1 MSFARR
7 FLFSVC
13 LISIV
18 GWGRVQ
24 AAEPV
29 IRWRTGTQTLPRQSV
44 EQVKAKLLE
53 LAGVSATEG
62 MQSAGAVKAGEGS
75 GQAGAGSS
83 QAGAAAQ
90 ANAAGSAHV
99 IVQFETPVTRAMRE
113 QLTAGGLTLQSYLG
127 DNAYFAHVDGS
138 KLNAELAAQVPG
150 FSRVAPIHLEAK
162 LHPDLAAGEIVPWS
176 VVPRDGVVKL
186 KGEGDESPALGDAGK
201 LWAATEDDLKDP
213 FVAAYVIF
221 HPDVSLEDGVA
232 KIHELDGRVMSY
244 LYTINGLVVELPYAN
259 LKVLGLEDSVQWI
272 EPPLPPMGELNAE
285 NRVRTGANIVQAAPY
300 NLTGAGVKVM
310 VYDGGKIRTTH
321 QDFQGRGVIGA
332 SEPACST
339 VSDHATHVSGT
350 IGGAGVANANNKGM
364 APGVD
369 IVSYGFQQS
378 ATGTTCPSLSAGFL
392 YTDPGDALVDYTNAF
407 NVAGAVISNNSIGTN
422 TAPNGFNCA
431 WEGDYGAMDILIDS
445 MVRGSLGQPIRVVWA
460 NGNERSSGRCGTT
473 YRTTAPPAC
482 AKNHITVGALNS
494 NDDSVTSFTSWG
506 PADDDRMKPDLSAPG
521 CQVGG
526 DAGVTSCGSA
536 SDTAYT
542 SKCGTSMASPTVCG
556 LSALLLQD
564 YRAQFPGNPDF
575 RNSTLKI
582 LLAHTAVDLFNP
594 GPDYQTG
601 YGSVRIQPA
610 VDFMRTGNFL
620 ENTVSGTGE
629 TFQAVVIV
637 SPLDT
642 QLKVTLAWDDVPG
655 TANTIPELV
664 NDLDLRVFDA
674 SNTQYYPWTLG
685 GIANPAAPAVRTQ
698 RNSVDNIE
706 QVVIDAPAPGA
717 YRVEV
722 HGFNVPQG
730 PQPFSLCASPLLV
743 NCSSQGTM
751 SLDRTKYACASTAT
765 LRVVDC
771 DLNTDDGSVQT
782 VNVSIASTTEP
793 GGETVTLTETAAE
806 SATFVGSI
814 NLATSDSAGVLHIAN
829 GDTVT
834 ATYVDADDGNGGFNV
849 NVTANATVDCDSP
862 IISNVA
868 VSNIEPRNATITFTT
883 NEPCRA
889 TVNYGTSCGS
899 LTGSASS
906 QTYNTSHTFDLS
918 NLTIATTYFFSVSV
932 EDQAANTATDD
943 NGGSCH
949 TFTTEDLPELY
960 TEQFTGG
967 ADSFDLD
974 NSAYLFQPDGSIDF
988 YSVCR
993 ASPVNALPTDPAG
1006 GTVVTLANNAS
1017 TPIVLGPGHNVLL
1030 YGVSYGTVHIGSNGY
1045 LTFTAGDT
1053 DSTETLADHFDTPR
1067 VSGLFDD
1074 LNPALAGAQISYKEL
1089 ADRFVVTY
1097 LNVPKA
1103 STTNTNTFQIEM
1115 YYDGRIQIAYLG
1127 VDVLDAIVGLSGGG
1141 NLSPDFFESDFS
1153 SFGNCGPRPPSAA
1166 GLTVEVP
1173 MDRQVPINLIAG
1185 DDGIPNPQLE
1195 YIITSLPTYELRDAG
1210 NNQVIASVPYTL
1222 VANGNQV
1229 LYQPTGGYIGS
1240 DSFTFKANDGGTA
1253 PDGGDSNVA
1262 TVTLNVLPVLTIP
1275 FSDEFP
1281 TTTFDSQKWYTVSN
1295 ATIDSTTPINPP
1307 SPPYAARFNGDPAGT
1322 DSIVTHLFDLSGG
1335 DPVRLTYSWQVRG
1348 NGETPDTGDDLFI
1361 EYRDSGGN
1369 WQILQQH
1376 LGSLPDMTTFNT
1388 TTMLLPPG
1396 ALHSSFRLRIRNIGT
1411 AGNFDD
1417 WLVDDVRLV
1426 PENAPV
1432 AVSTVHTTGSNTPI
1446 TIGLVASDPNMDPL
1460 TYTIQSLPSI
1470 GTLRD
1475 PVTGTIASAPHTLS
1489 GSSVEFLP
1497 GPGVFSGNTSFTFN
1511 VTDGQHTS
1519 NTATVSI
1526 TIGGPQPVHVFNL
1539 DTDPGWIG
1547 DAGPGGSGPN
1557 GNGWAWGVPNNSGGS
1572 CGTGRANPTSGFTGS
1587 NVYGYNLIGC
1597 YTNNLT
1603 PTRWLTTTAIDCSNI
1618 TQVQLRFK
1626 RWLGIE
1632 SATFD
1637 KAYIEVSTNGTTW
1650 TPVWT
1655 HSGGSFT
1662 EQAWTSQSY
1671 DVPAADNQPTV
1682 YIRWGMGVTDSS
1694 VTYQG
1699 WNIDDVEI
1707 WGDVPS
1713 ACTNVLRGDVNN
1725 DGQINGGDVALFT
1738 QAYLDENSVTPAQK
1752 CAADTVVNDAI
1763 DDADVAKLV
1772 EWMLAP

>member
-1 MSFARR
+1 MSFRR
-7 FLFSVC
+7 SVVLALC
-13 LISIV
+13 LISTA
-18 GWGRVQ
+18 GWSSVQ
-24 AAEPV
+24 SAEPV
-29 IRWRTGTQTLPRQSV
+29 IRWRTGTQTLPRQTA
-44 EQVKAKLLE
+44 EQMKSKLAE
-53 LAGVSATEG
+53 LAGVAAPGDG
-62 MQSAGAVKAGEGS
+62 MQNVGAVKAGEG
-75 GQAGAGSS
+75 
-83 QAGAAAQ
+83 AAVQ
-90 ANAAGSAHV
+90 ANAGGSAHV
-99 IVQFETPVTRAMRE
+99 LVQFETPVTRAMRD

-127 DNAYFAHVDGS
+127 DNAYFAQLEGS
-138 KLNAELAAQVPG
+138 KLDAEALAQVPG
-150 FSRVAPIHLEAK
+150 FSRVAPIHVEAK
-162 LHPDLAAGEIVPWS
+162 MHPDLVAGEIAPWS

-186 KGEGDESPALGDAGK
+186 QVEGDESAALGESGR
-201 LWAATEDDLKDP
+201 LWQATEEDMKEP

-221 HPDVSLEDGVA
+221 HPDASLEDGA
-232 KIHELDGRVMSY
+232 AIIHQLDGRVMSY
-244 LYTINGLVVELPYAN
+244 LYNINGLVVEMPYAN
-259 LKVLGLEDSVQWI
+259 LKPLGMEDKVQWI

-300 NLTGAGVKVM
+300 NLSGAGVKVM
-310 VYDGGKIRTTH
+310 VFDGGRVRTTH
-321 QDFQGRGVIGA
+321 QDFQGRAVIGPG
-332 SEPACST
+332 EGACT
-339 VSDHATHVSGT
+339 TNSDHATHVAGT
-350 IGGAGVANANNKGM
+350 VGGAGIANANNKGM

-392 YTDPGDALVDYTNAF
+392 YTDPGDTLVDYTNAF
-407 NVAGAVISNNSIGTN
+407 NVAGAHISNNSIGTN

-460 NGNERSSGRCGTT
+460 NGNERQVTRCGTT
-473 YRTTAPPAC
+473 YHTTAPPAC
-482 AKNHITVGALNS
+482 AKNHIAVGALNS

-506 PADDDRMKPDLSAPG
+506 PADDDRMKPDLSGPG

-536 SDTAYT
+536 SDTAYS

-564 YRAQFPGNPDF
+564 YRVQFPGNPDF

-582 LLAHTAVDLFNP
+582 LLAHTAVDLFNT

-620 ENTVSGTGE
+620 ENSVNGTGE
-629 TFQAVVIV
+629 TFQAVMIV
-637 SPLDT
+637 TPSDT

-664 NDLDLRVFDA
+664 NDLDLRVYDA
-674 SNTQYYPWTLG
+674 SNTQYFPWTLG
-685 GIANPAAPAVRTQ
+685 GNANPSAPAVRTQ
-698 RNSVDNIE
+698 RNAVDNIE

-743 NCSSQGTM
+743 NCSSQGTL
-751 SLDRTKYACASTAT
+751 SLDRAKYACASTAT

-782 VNVSIASTTEP
+782 VNVTIASTTEP
-793 GGETVTLTETAAE
+793 GGETVILTETAAE
-806 SATFVGSI
+806 SATFVGTI
-814 NLATSDSAGVLHIAN
+814 NLATTDSAGVLHIAS
-829 GDTVT
+829 GDAVT

-868 VSNIEPRNATITFTT
+868 VSNIEPRDATVTFTT

-899 LTGSASS
+899 LIESASS
-906 QTYNTSHTFDLS
+906 LTYNTSHTFNLS
-918 NLTIATTYFFSVSV
+918 NLTIATPYFFSVSV
-932 EDQAANTATDD
+932 EDQAANTASDD
-943 NGGSCH
+943 NGGSCY
-949 TFTTEDLPELY
+949 TFTTEDLPELF

-967 ADSFDLD
+967 ADSVDLD

-1017 TPIVLGPGHNVLL
+1017 TPVVLGPGHNVLL

-1127 VDVLDAIVGLSGGG
+1127 VDVLDAIAGLSGSTS
-1141 NLSPDFFESDFS
+1141 LSPDFFESDFT

-1173 MDRQVPINLIAG
+1173 KDTQVSINLIAG

-1195 YIITSLPTYELRDAG
+1195 YTIMSLPTYELRDAG

-1229 LYQPTGGYIGS
+1229 LYQPTGGYSGP
-1240 DSFTFKANDGGTA
+1240 DSFTFKANDGGTP

-1295 ATIDSTTPINPP
+1295 ATIDSTTPIAPP
-1307 SPPYAARFNGDPAGT
+1307 SPPNAARFNGDPAGT

-1348 NGETPDTGDDLFI
+1348 NGETPDAGDDLFI

-1396 ALHSSFRLRIRNIGT
+1396 AMHSSFRLRIRNIGT

-1426 PENAPV
+1426 PENAPEASSSNV
-1432 AVSTVHTTGSNTPI
+1432 TTGSNTPI

-1526 TIGGPQPVHVFNL
+1526 TIGGPQPIHVFNL
-1539 DTDPGWIG
+1539 DTDPGWTT
-1547 DAGPGGSGPN
+1547 DAGGGGGGPN
-1557 GNGWAWGVPNNSGGS
+1557 NGGWAWGTPTNSDAP
-1572 CGTGRANPTSGFTGS
+1572 CGTGRLDPISGFTGTK
-1587 NVYGYNLIGC
+1587 VYGYNNAGC
-1597 YTNNLT
+1597 YTNNLGN
-1603 PTRWLTTTAIDCSNI
+1603 TRWLTTTAINCTTLSAG
-1618 TQVQLRFK
+1618 QLRFR

-1637 KAYIEVSTNGTTW
+1637 KAYVEISTNGSTW
-1650 TPVWT
+1650 TNIWT
-1655 HSGGSFT
+1655 HPAT
-1662 EQAWTSQSY
+1662 TMNEQNWTLQTY
-1671 DVPAADNQPTV
+1671 NIPQADSQPTV
-1682 YIRWGMGVTDSS
+1682 YLRWGIGPTDGS

-1699 WNIDDVEI
+1699 WNIDDIEI

-1738 QAYLDENSVTPAQK
+1738 QAYLDGNSVTPAQK

>member
-1 MSFARR
+1 MSEHRR
-7 FLFSVC
+7 AGLWSFYIVFC
-13 LISIV
+13 LICLV

-62 MQSAGAVKAGEGS
+62 MQSTGAVKAGEGS

-83 QAGAAAQ
+83 QAGAAAAQ

-186 KGEGDESPALGDAGK
+186 KGEGDESPALGDAGR

-849 NVTANATVDCDSP
+849 NVTANATVDCSP
-862 IISNVA
+862 PVISNVQ
-868 VSNIEPRNATITFTT
+868 VINIGARTATVTFTT
-883 NEPCRA
+883 DEAAQGAVRW
-889 TVNYGTSCGS
+889 GTSCGA
-899 LTGSASS
+899 LTNTVPGAG
-906 QTYNTSHTFDLS
+906 TPTSHSIDLTMLNPS
-918 NLTIATTYFFSVSV
+918 STYYFAVDASDLAGNAGS
-932 EDQAANTATDD
+932 DD
-943 NGGSCH
+943 NGGSCY
-949 TFTTEDLPELY
+949 TFNTPQIPNLFTEIFESGDN
-960 TEQFTGG
+960 
-967 ADSFDLD
+967 DLD
-974 NSAYLFQPDGSIDF
+974 NRTILFVPNGSIDF
-988 YSVCR
+988 YSAC
-993 ASPVNALPTDPAG
+993 SYPNTSFPTDPAG
-1006 GTVVTLANNAS
+1006 GTPVTLSDDGTIQVTLTGGS
-1017 TPIVLGPGHNVLL
+1017 TVKL
-1030 YGVSYGTVHIGSNGY
+1030 YGASYGSYFLNSNGN
-1045 LTFTAGDT
+1045 LTFTASDGT
-1053 DSTETLADHFDTPR
+1053 YTESLTAHFNRPR
-1067 VSGLFDD
+1067 ISALFDD
-1074 LNPALAGAQISYKEL
+1074 LNPSQGGTISHKQL
-1089 ADRFVVTY
+1089 ADRAVVTY
-1097 LNVPKA
+1097 QNVPEHNA
-1103 STTNTNTFQIEM
+1103 GGANSFQIEM
-1115 YYDGRIQIAYLG
+1115 YFDGRIQITWL
-1127 VDVLDAIVGLSGGG
+1127 AISATDGLAGLSGSTS
-1141 NLSPDFFESDFS
+1141 LSPDFFEDDLSAH
-1153 SFGNCGPRPPSAA
+1153 GACGPRPPSAA
-1166 GLTVEVP
+1166 NGVATTAMNTSVLVT
-1173 MDRQVPINLIAG
+1173 LLAS
-1185 DDGIPNPQLE
+1185 DDGLPDPPAALD
-1195 YIITSLPTYELRDAG
+1195 YIITSLPTNGTLSDPNAG
-1210 NNQVIASVPYTL
+1210 AIAAVPYTL
-1222 VANGNQV
+1222 ASGGNIV
-1229 LYQPTGGYIGS
+1229 NYQPMSWFNGL
-1240 DSFTFKANDGGTA
+1240 DSLQFQANDGGVA
-1253 PDGGDSNVA
+1253 PDGGA
-1262 TVTLNVLPVLTIP
+1262 
-1275 FSDEFP
+1275 
-1281 TTTFDSQKWYTVSN
+1281 
-1295 ATIDSTTPINPP
+1295 
-1307 SPPYAARFNGDPAGT
+1307 
-1322 DSIVTHLFDLSGG
+1322 
-1335 DPVRLTYSWQVRG
+1335 
-1348 NGETPDTGDDLFI
+1348 
-1361 EYRDSGGN
+1361 
-1369 WQILQQH
+1369 
-1376 LGSLPDMTTFNT
+1376 
-1388 TTMLLPPG
+1388 
-1396 ALHSSFRLRIRNIGT
+1396 
-1411 AGNFDD
+1411 
-1417 WLVDDVRLV
+1417 
-1426 PENAPV
+1426 
-1432 AVSTVHTTGSNTPI
+1432 
-1446 TIGLVASDPNMDPL
+1446 
-1460 TYTIQSLPSI
+1460 
-1470 GTLRD
+1470 
-1475 PVTGTIASAPHTLS
+1475 
-1489 GSSVEFLP
+1489 
-1497 GPGVFSGNTSFTFN
+1497 
-1511 VTDGQHTS
+1511 S
-1519 NTATVSI
+1519 NTATVTI
-1526 TIGGPQPVHVFNL
+1526 TVGGPQPVHVFNL

-1707 WGDVPS
+1707 WGLVPS
-1713 ACTNVLRGDVNN
+1713 PCLGTTPGDVNQN
-1725 DGQINGGDVALFT
+1725 TLVDGGDIGDFIRVL
-1738 QAYLDENSVTPAQK
+1738 LDPPSATPAER
-1752 CAADTVVNDAI
+1752 CAADVSANGTVEL
-1763 DDADVAKLV
+1763 ADVDPFVQLLV
-1772 EWMLAP
+1772 GP